1 MKEEVDLNTQVE
13 IEMTYTSGEQ
23 QVMNFDLV
31 TDDQAD
37 FYAGFLG
44 VSTPLAQAILG
55 QRPGTSVPYPVG
67 DVTEVKILS
76 ISPSSRQAPSD
87 KTAQRERV
95 IRQAVAESELKNR
108 IAVATTVD
116 NKWGDYDP
124 GDLLESLEKP

>member
-55 QRPGTSVPYPVG
+55 QRLGTSVPYPVG

-76 ISPSSRQAPSD
+76 ICPSSRQAPSD
-87 KTAQRERV
+87 KAAQRERV

-108 IAVATTVD
+108 LAVATAVD
-116 NKWGDYDP
+116 
-124 GDLLESLEKP
+124 

>member
-1 MKEEVDLNTQVE
+1 MKEEVDLNTRVE
-13 IEMTYTSGEQ
+13 IEMTSTSGEQ

-55 QRPGTSVPYPVG
+55 HTQGTSIPYPVG

-76 ISPSSRQAPSD
+76 ICPTSRQAPSD
-87 KTAQRERV
+87 KAAQRERV

-108 IAVATTVD
+108 LAVATTVD

-124 GDLLESLEKP
+124 GDLLQSLEKP